1 MDIPL
6 EPEAIQ
12 EEEELIE
19 AVEALVKTGAD
30 TVKQSL
36 VEDWRDLQ
44 EKVTSAL
51 EWAFPILGEYRLH
64 TRRASDDLRSLAFA
78 SLLFVVSFLVL
89 APSGSWRRKVQAQSN
104 AARRGGRSKFFKS
117 STTAFSGGATTT
129 GGGGGTSASS
139 SSPRS
144 DSYHS
149 STTSD
154 EDESGVGG
162 GSGVGGAA
170 WSDGDETDEERFEK
184 LFPGISESPYRLLV
198 LPPACRR
205 VERTPLLMGGPSR
218 QSSLPRR
225 RGGDGDHQDKDRLSH
240 RGASSMGLSSTTAA
254 HELLRRSD
262 SASTVNNGPDDN
274 PAKRLQFYLS
284 HLLFLLKKIVSYD
297 YAGAGWTL
305 WQWFHGYIR
314 RRRIAQTKSTND
326 ESSAVTAAG
335 FVVKADKDAIAN
347 RLPPALSTSNFL
359 ESSTLQ
365 PPVPTQGKH
374 RPLSIP
380 ESPGASSE
388 MDPDESDYYG
398 DCDGPIKTM
407 PSRVLPLHALLE
419 EEKKGDDDTA
429 SRSPL
434 RAAVDRGM
442 TIVPQRTVPAALA
455 STHRRQ
461 SSDSTVYHDLDR
473 DSVSITSP
481 SPRSHHKLVKKNL
494 LKRISISLRKREDSD
509 SSLQEL
515 DQERSFVQHAGPP
528 QPCEEPSG
536 LVDKSPLLAG
546 TAQHASSPTAAA
558 VSPVRPQPIKS
569 ADSAYFFETAASH
582 ESLKKISIDVPVPD
596 RNGYVLGDDFLPD
609 SRYTP
614 LLVFVNSRAGPQQG
628 HLLITQ
634 LRRLLNPI
642 QVWDLADGAPDDVLE
657 SFLVFTRLRILV
669 CGGDG
674 TVSWIVSVLEGMKK
688 KIRPKKWP
696 PIAILP
702 LGTGNDLARIH
713 GWGGGY
719 NNESLIT
726 ILEQISESYISLL
739 DIWEVTVDL
748 KHSKKKEVKTFF
760 NYLGVGADAQAA
772 LQVHYLRES
781 RPDWFFSRVVNKLW
795 YGVFGAED
803 LLLSSSVNVRKE
815 IKLLADG
822 VEVSIPPDSQGII
835 ILNIDSYAGGVPL
848 WSHGTKGR
856 SVTVRPLK
864 SPRRSQSMNTL
875 SRQSNLMERVDSM
888 DDMQMLF
895 SEEERIERVMACD
908 MESSC
913 QDGILEIVSIRGA
926 FHLGQIKVGL
936 SNAQR
941 LCQCREA
948 VITIKNNVPV
958 QVDGEPWRQRPC
970 TLTVR
975 RKQAQAVMLHRSADD
990 GGVETE
996 MSKLLDWAEER
1007 QIIDSEIHSIL
1018 MKEYSRRIESKTR
1031 RRRVREQ
1038 DNIMHTLKKAI
1049 SQSAIGTNLQA
1060 SHNWQGGIS
1069 F

>member
-1 MDIPL
+1 
-6 EPEAIQ
+6 
-12 EEEELIE
+12 
-19 AVEALVKTGAD
+19 V
-30 TVKQSL
+30 
-36 VEDWRDLQ
+36 
-44 EKVTSAL
+44 
-51 EWAFPILGEYRLH
+51 
-64 TRRASDDLRSLAFA
+64 
-78 SLLFVVSFLVL
+78 
-89 APSGSWRRKVQAQSN
+89 
-104 AARRGGRSKFFKS
+104 
-117 STTAFSGGATTT
+117 
-129 GGGGGTSASS
+129 
-139 SSPRS
+139 
-144 DSYHS
+144 
-149 STTSD
+149 
-154 EDESGVGG
+154 
-162 GSGVGGAA
+162 
-170 WSDGDETDEERFEK
+170 
-184 LFPGISESPYRLLV
+184 
-198 LPPACRR
+198 PPTCRR
-205 VERTPLLMGGPSR
+205 VEKTTAGARQASLSRMRANDGDGTAGGPARDPSVAKP
-218 QSSLPRR
+218 QAN
-225 RGGDGDHQDKDRLSH
+225 QQ
-240 RGASSMGLSSTTAA
+240 
-254 HELLRRSD
+254 RRSTSD
-262 SASTVNNGPDDN
+262 GGGAGSADDN
-274 PAKRLQFYLS
+274 PARRLQFYLS
-284 HLLFLLKKIVSYD
+284 HLLFLLKKIISYD

-305 WQWFHGYIR
+305 WQWLQNYIR
-314 RRRIAQTKSTND
+314 RRRIARSGD
-326 ESSAVTAAG
+326 DSSVAASETRPRSG
-335 FVVKADKDAIAN
+335 SSVSEPFQ
-347 RLPPALSTSNFL
+347 PPASLSPSQAK
-359 ESSTLQ
+359 Q
-365 PPVPTQGKH
+365 PKRSLKRGHPAAP
-374 RPLSIP
+374 IP
-380 ESPGASSE
+380 ESPAAASE
-388 MDPDESDYYG
+388 REIDESDY
-398 DCDGPIKTM
+398 DDDFDGPVGL
-407 PSRVLPLHALLE
+407 PSHILPLHALLE
-419 EEKKGDDDTA
+419 EEKKGDDETSSTRA
-429 SRSPL
+429 SRHVPTEKS
-434 RAAVDRGM
+434 
-442 TIVPQRTVPAALA
+442 VPQRTAHV
-455 STHRRQ
+455 THRRQ
-461 SSDSTVYHDLDR
+461 SSDSTAYHDLDR
-473 DSVSITSP
+473 DS
-481 SPRSHHKLVKKNL
+481 PRSQKTVNKNL
-494 LKRISISLRKREDSD
+494 LKRISISLRKRDDSD

-515 DQERSFVQHAGPP
+515 EKDVPFLRGGPP
-528 QPCEEPSG
+528 ALHENALAATE
-536 LVDKSPLLAG
+536 KRALLTDNDGPPVA
-546 TAQHASSPTAAA
+546 TNSSAA
-558 VSPVRPQPIKS
+558 VAIRLLKS
-569 ADSAYFFETAASH
+569 ADSAFFFETAGSH
-582 ESLKKISIDVPVPD
+582 ESLKKMSVDVQVPD
-596 RNGYVLGDDFLPD
+596 RNGYILGDDFLPD

-614 LLVFVNSRAGPQQG
+614 LLIFVNSRAGPQQG

-642 QVWDLADGAPDDVLE
+642 QVWDLADGGPEGVLE

-719 NNESLIT
+719 NNESLLT

-739 DIWEVTVDL
+739 DIWEVTIDS
-748 KHSKKKEVKTFF
+748 KHSKKKEIKTFF

-822 VEVSIPPDSQGII
+822 VEVSIPSDSQGII

-864 SPRRSQSMNTL
+864 PPRRSQSMNTL
-875 SRQSNLMERVDSM
+875 SRHPSLMERVDSL
-888 DDMQMLF
+888 DDMQMLL
-895 SEEERIERVMACD
+895 SEEERIDRVTACD

-1007 QIIDSEIHSIL
+1007 RIIDSEVHSIL

-1031 RRRVREQ
+1031 RRRVKEQ

-1049 SQSAIGTNLQA
+1049 SQSAIGNNLQS
-1060 SHNWQGGIS
+1060 SHNWQGGIA

>member
-1 MDIPL
+1 MSAFVDISL
-6 EPEAIQ
+6 EPEALL

-19 AVEALVKTGAD
+19 AVEALVKTGAV

-36 VEDWRDLQ
+36 VEDWQDFQ
-44 EKVTSAL
+44 SKFAEMV
-51 EWAFPILGEYRLH
+51 EWAFPILVEYRQRSRNL
-64 TRRASDDLRSLAFA
+64 SDDLA
-78 SLLFVVSFLVL
+78 SLGWAGLLFLVVFFVL
-89 APSGSWRRKVQAQSN
+89 APSGSRQHRPAVQPHHHPIRKV
-104 AARRGGRSKFFKS
+104 RSQFLK
-117 STTAFSGGATTT
+117 AT
-129 GGGGGTSASS
+129 ASS
-139 SSPRS
+139 RS
-144 DSYHS
+144 DSYSASENEEEESANS
-149 STTSD
+149 S
-154 EDESGVGG
+154 EQRWGAGAGGG
-162 GSGVGGAA
+162 GSSTDA
-170 WSDGDETDEERFEK
+170 DETDEERFEK
-184 LFPGISESPYRLLV
+184 LYPGIAASPYRNLV

-205 VERTPLLMGGPSR
+205 VEKGMRQASLSTIRTNNDAVDGTVGGSPAVGPSA
-218 QSSLPRR
+218 LPDPRAN
-225 RGGDGDHQDKDRLSH
+225 QQQQ
-240 RGASSMGLSSTTAA
+240 
-254 HELLRRSD
+254 RRSTSVGSINSD
-262 SASTVNNGPDDN
+262 ADEN
-274 PAKRLQFYLS
+274 PARRLQFYLS
-284 HLLFLLKKIVSYD
+284 HLLYLLKKIISYD

-305 WQWFHGYIR
+305 WEWLQSYIR
-314 RRRIAQTKSTND
+314 RRRIARSGGDNS
-326 ESSAVTAAG
+326 SSAGASEVRPRSGSSVSEPAGPPSSSLSPAPAKPKRSSLQRGKIVSAA
-335 FVVKADKDAIAN
+335 
-347 RLPPALSTSNFL
+347 P
-359 ESSTLQ
+359 
-365 PPVPTQGKH
+365 
-374 RPLSIP
+374 IP
-380 ESPGASSE
+380 ESPAAASSSE
-388 MDPDESDYYG
+388 VEVDEPDYD
-398 DCDGPIKTM
+398 DDFDGPVGLPPHI
-407 PSRVLPLHALLE
+407 LPLHALLE
-419 EEKKGDDDTA
+419 EEKKGDDETPSTTRTSGHVSSEKAA
-429 SRSPL
+429 SQ
-434 RAAVDRGM
+434 RAA
-442 TIVPQRTVPAALA
+442 AHA
-455 STHRRQ
+455 SHRRM
-461 SSDSTVYHDLDR
+461 SSESTAYHDLDSK
-473 DSVSITSP
+473 D
-481 SPRSHHKLVKKNL
+481 SPRSQRSVNKNL
-494 LKRISISLRKREDSD
+494 LKRISVSLRKREDSD
-509 SSLQEL
+509 SSLQDL
-515 DQERSFVQHAGPP
+515 VKDATFVGRGSVQPPSLNDALAEKPALSGAVAEGPP
-528 QPCEEPSG
+528 QQQPAPN
-536 LVDKSPLLAG
+536 
-546 TAQHASSPTAAA
+546 TSSSSAA
-558 VSPVRPQPIKS
+558 VAIRLLKS
-569 ADSAYFFETAASH
+569 AESAFFFETAGSH
-582 ESLKKISIDVPVPD
+582 ESLKKMSVDVQVPD
-596 RNGYVLGDDFLPD
+596 RNGYILGDDFLPD

-642 QVWDLADGAPDDVLE
+642 QVWDLADGGPEGVLE

-719 NNESLIT
+719 NNESLLT

-739 DIWEVTVDL
+739 DIWEVTIDS

-822 VEVSIPPDSQGII
+822 VEVSIPSDSQGII

-856 SVTVRPLK
+856 SVSVRPLK
-864 SPRRSQSMNTL
+864 PPRRSQSMNTL
-875 SRQSNLMERVDSM
+875 SRHTSLMDRVDSL
-888 DDMQMLF
+888 DDMQTLL
-895 SEEERIERVMACD
+895 SEEERIDRVTACD

-948 VITIKNNVPV
+948 VITLKNNVPV

-1007 QIIDSEIHSIL
+1007 RIIDSEVHSIL

-1031 RRRVREQ
+1031 RRRVKEQ

-1049 SQSAIGTNLQA
+1049 SQSAIGNNLQS
-1060 SHNWQGGIS
+1060 SHNWQGGIA

>member
-1 MDIPL
+1 L
-6 EPEAIQ
+6 
-12 EEEELIE
+12 
-19 AVEALVKTGAD
+19 
-30 TVKQSL
+30 
-36 VEDWRDLQ
+36 
-44 EKVTSAL
+44 SA
-51 EWAFPILGEYRLH
+51 
-64 TRRASDDLRSLAFA
+64 T
-78 SLLFVVSFLVL
+78 
-89 APSGSWRRKVQAQSN
+89 
-104 AARRGGRSKFFKS
+104 AA
-117 STTAFSGGATTT
+117 
-129 GGGGGTSASS
+129 
-139 SSPRS
+139 
-144 DSYHS
+144 
-149 STTSD
+149 
-154 EDESGVGG
+154 
-162 GSGVGGAA
+162 
-170 WSDGDETDEERFEK
+170 
-184 LFPGISESPYRLLV
+184 
-198 LPPACRR
+198 
-205 VERTPLLMGGPSR
+205 
-218 QSSLPRR
+218 
-225 RGGDGDHQDKDRLSH
+225 
-240 RGASSMGLSSTTAA
+240 AA
-254 HELLRRSD
+254 HEFLLRRSD
-262 SASTVNNGPDDN
+262 SASSVHTGPDDN
-274 PAKRLQFYLS
+274 PARRLQFYLS

-297 YAGAGWTL
+297 YAGAAWTV
-305 WQWFHGYIR
+305 WQWLHGYIR
-314 RRRIAQTKSTND
+314 RRRIAQTKSTSD
-326 ESSAVTAAG
+326 DSSAAPAAG
-335 FVVKADKDAIAN
+335 GGKAGG
-347 RLPPALSTSNFL
+347 RPPPAAPVSN
-359 ESSTLQ
+359 SLQ
-365 PPVPTQGKH
+365 SPFSLQRSLVMQGNSRPV
-374 RPLSIP
+374 SIP
-380 ESPGASSE
+380 ESPGVSSD
-388 MDPDESDYYG
+388 MDPDESDYDDDYDRPVG
-398 DCDGPIKTM
+398 RPI
-407 PSRVLPLHALLE
+407 PSSRVLPLHALLE

-429 SRSPL
+429 SRSSARAAAADRGKATVPPQL
-434 RAAVDRGM
+434 RAA
-442 TIVPQRTVPAALA
+442 PPPAALV

-461 SSDSTVYHDLDR
+461 SSDSTAYHDLDR
-473 DSVSITSP
+473 DSVSMTSA
-481 SPRSHHKLVKKNL
+481 SPRPHHKLGNKNL

-515 DQERSFVQHAGPP
+515 GREISFVRQERAPPPYGEPPALGGQSLRVAGAAQPVTPP
-528 QPCEEPSG
+528 S
-536 LVDKSPLLAG
+536 
-546 TAQHASSPTAAA
+546 TAEAVAVAAA
-558 VSPVRPQPIKS
+558 PTPPRLVTL
-569 ADSAYFFETAASH
+569 ADSAYFFETAASR
-582 ESLKKISIDVPVPD
+582 ESLKKMSIDVPVPD

-642 QVWDLADGAPDDVLE
+642 QVWDLADGGPDDVLE

-726 ILEQISESYISLL
+726 ILEQIAESYISLL
-739 DIWEVTVDL
+739 DIWEVTVDP
-748 KHSKKKEVKTFF
+748 KNSKKKEVKSFF

-856 SVTVRPLK
+856 SVTVRTLK

-875 SRQSNLMERVDSM
+875 SRQANPMDRVDSM
-888 DDMQMLF
+888 DDMQMLC

-975 RKQAQAVMLHRSADD
+975 RKQAQAVMLHRSSDD

-1007 QIIDSEIHSIL
+1007 QLIDGEVHSIL
-1018 MKEYSRRIESKTR
+1018 MKEYSRRIESKNR

-1049 SQSAIGTNLQA
+1049 SQSAIGSNLQT